1 MSSGR
6 VTPRSPV
13 SPSPSPSP
21 FKGEGM
27 EGRGILGAQTSYVER
42 RAAGEARLAARS
54 LAAVT
59 SKEFIHILRDP
70 GTLIISMI
78 LPVFL
83 LLLFG
88 YALSLDV
95 RNVPF
100 CLVDPSRTP
109 ASHDLVASFT
119 SSGYF
124 QLVGRVDREIDARQ
138 LIDRGRA
145 RMALLLSPDF
155 GRDVAAGRQA
165 RVDLLIDGSNSMT
178 ASVILAYTQSL
189 MAGWSG
195 PLGDRS
201 QLPGASVMSLALKPR
216 ILFNPTGRSTDFLV
230 PGILAII
237 TIFMTILLP
246 SMAVVRE
253 KERGTI
259 EILRAGPI
267 RPAAFIVGK
276 LLPYGLICVF
286 DLLLVIIV
294 GALAFGVRMHGSF
307 LLLVGL
313 ALPFLVTGLAMGLLI
328 STFVES
334 LQVAMYLAFL
344 ISMLPTILL
353 SGFVFPISSMPK
365 FIQFVSLFV
374 PARYFL
380 LVIRG
385 IYLKSA
391 GFGALAEP
399 VLTIVLFGTV
409 LLAAAVVR
417 LRRSL

>member
-1 MSSGR
+1 MTDR
-6 VTPRSPV
+6 RSTQDASRIAPDRRT
-13 SPSPSPSP
+13 SPSPSP
-21 FKGEGM
+21 FKGEGTG
-27 EGRGILGAQTSYVER
+27 ERLSRGAENG
-42 RAAGEARLAARS
+42 GRLALRS

-59 SKEFIHILRDP
+59 NKEFIHILRDP
-70 GTLIISMI
+70 GTLIIALV

-100 CLVDPSRTP
+100 CLLDQSRTP
-109 ASHDLVASFT
+109 ASRNLVESFT

-124 QLVGRVDREIDARQ
+124 LLVGGVESEADARS

-155 GRDVAAGRQA
+155 GRDLAAGRQA
-165 RVDLLIDGSNSMT
+165 QVGLLIDGSNSMT
-178 ASVILAYTQSL
+178 ASVVLAYTQAL
-189 MAGWSG
+189 MAGWNGTRSG
-195 PLGDRS
+195 MSGIP
-201 QLPGASVMSLALKPR
+201 VMSLGVKPR
-216 ILFNPTGRSTDFLV
+216 VLFNPTGRSTDFLV
-230 PGILAII
+230 PGILAVI

-267 RPAAFIVGK
+267 RPAAFIFGK
-276 LLPYGLICVF
+276 LLPYGLICIL

-294 GALAFGVRMHGSF
+294 GALAFGVKMQGSF
-307 LLLVGL
+307 LLLIVL
-313 ALPFLVTGLAMGLLI
+313 SLPFLLAGLAMGLLI

-334 LQVAMYLAFL
+334 LQVAMYMAFL

-353 SGFVFPISSMPK
+353 SGFVFPIASMPK
-365 FIQFVSLFV
+365 LIQFISLLV
-374 PARYFL
+374 PARYYL

-385 IYLKSA
+385 IYLKAAS
-391 GFGALAEP
+391 FEPLVEP
-399 VLTIVLFGTV
+399 VLVIILFGTV
-409 LLAAAVVR
+409 LLAAAVMR
-417 LRRSL
+417 LKRSL

>member
-1 MSSGR
+1 VTSEPLASG
-6 VTPRSPV
+6 VVPGA
-13 SPSPSPSP
+13 PS
-21 FKGEGM
+21 
-27 EGRGILGAQTSYVER
+27 
-42 RAAGEARLAARS
+42 EARLAARS

-59 SKEFIHILRDP
+59 NKEFIHILRDP
-70 GTLIISMI
+70 GTLVISMI

-100 CLVDPSRTP
+100 CLVDQSRTP
-109 ASHDLVASFT
+109 SSRNLVESFT

-124 QLVGRVDREIDARQ
+124 QLVSSVERETDARA

-145 RMALLLSPDF
+145 RMALLLLPDF
-155 GRDVAAGRQA
+155 GRDLAAGRQA
-165 RVDLLIDGSNSMT
+165 QVALLIDGSNSMT
-178 ASVILAYTQSL
+178 ASVILAYTQVL
-189 MAGWSG
+189 MSRWNAV
-195 PLGDRS
+195 
-201 QLPGASVMSLALKPR
+201 QGATGALTMSLSLKPR

-267 RPAAFIVGK
+267 RPAAFIIGK

-294 GALAFGVRMHGSF
+294 GALVFGVKMQGSF

-313 ALPFLVTGLAMGLLI
+313 ALPFLITGLSMGLLI

-344 ISMLPTILL
+344 ISMLPTILM
-353 SGFVFPISSMPK
+353 SGFVFPIASMPK
-365 FIQFVSLFV
+365 FIQIISLFV
-374 PARYFL
+374 PARYYL

-385 IYLKSA
+385 IYLKAA
-391 GFGALAEP
+391 GFGSLLEP
-399 VLTIVLFGTV
+399 VLTIVLFGVV
-409 LLAAAVVR
+409 LLAAAVLR
-417 LRRSL
+417 MRRSL

>member
-1 MSSGR
+1 M
-6 VTPRSPV
+6 PMAEPLHRSE
-13 SPSPSPSP
+13 S
-21 FKGEGM
+21 
-27 EGRGILGAQTSYVER
+27 
-42 RAAGEARLAARS
+42 RLAFRS

-59 SKEFIHILRDP
+59 NKEFIHILRDP
-70 GTLIISMI
+70 GTLIIALV

-100 CLVDPSRTP
+100 CLADQSRTP
-109 ASHDLVASFT
+109 ASRRLVESFT

-124 QLVGRVDREIDARQ
+124 LLVDNVENEAAARS
-138 LIDRGRA
+138 LIDRGRT
-145 RMALLLSPDF
+145 RMALLVPPDF
-155 GRDVAAGRQA
+155 GRDLTAGRPA
-165 RVDLLIDGSNSMT
+165 SVGLLIDGSNSLT
-178 ASVILAYTQSL
+178 ASVVLAYTQAL
-189 MAGWSG
+189 M
-195 PLGDRS
+195 S
-201 QLPGASVMSLALKPR
+201 QWNVTRPATSDFAVMSLSVKPR
-216 ILFNPTGRSTDFLV
+216 VLFNPTGRSTDFLV
-230 PGILAII
+230 PGILAVI
-237 TIFMTILLP
+237 TMFMTILLP

-267 RPAAFIVGK
+267 RPAAFIFGK
-276 LLPYGLICVF
+276 LLPYGLICVL

-294 GALAFGVRMHGSF
+294 GALAFGVRMQGSF
-307 LLLVGL
+307 LLFILL
-313 ALPFLVTGLAMGLLI
+313 SLPFLLAGLAMGLLI

-334 LQVAMYLAFL
+334 LQVAMYMAFL

-353 SGFVFPISSMPK
+353 SGFVFPIASMPRFVQ
-365 FIQFVSLFV
+365 FISLFV

-385 IYLKSA
+385 IYLKAA
-391 GFGALAEP
+391 GLNAMVEP
-399 VLTIVLFGTV
+399 VLIIILFGTV
-409 LLAAAVVR
+409 LLTAAVVR

>member
-1 MSSGR
+1 M
-6 VTPRSPV
+6 T
-13 SPSPSPSP
+13 
-21 FKGEGM
+21 
-27 EGRGILGAQTSYVER
+27 
-42 RAAGEARLAARS
+42 RARIAGETRLSARS
-54 LAAVT
+54 LVAVT
-59 SKEFIHILRDP
+59 NKEFIHILRDP
-70 GTLIISMI
+70 GTLVISMI

-100 CLVDPSRTP
+100 CLVDQSRTP
-109 ASHDLVASFT
+109 SSRNLIDNFT

-124 QLVGRVDREIDARQ
+124 QLVGSTEREADARA

-145 RMALLLSPDF
+145 RMALLILRDF
-155 GRDVAAGRQA
+155 GRDLAAGRQA
-165 RVDLLIDGSNSMT
+165 QVGLLIDGSNSMT
-178 ASVILAYTQSL
+178 ASVILAYTQIL
-189 MAGWSG
+189 MSRWNAE
-195 PLGDRS
+195 
-201 QLPGASVMSLALKPR
+201 QEATGALAMSLSLKPR
-216 ILFNPTGRSTDFLV
+216 VLFNPTGRSTDFLV

-267 RPAAFIVGK
+267 RPAAFIIGK

-294 GALAFGVRMHGSF
+294 GALVFGVRMQGNF

-313 ALPFLVTGLAMGLLI
+313 ALPFLITGLSMGLLI

-334 LQVAMYLAFL
+334 LQVAMYMAFL

-353 SGFVFPISSMPK
+353 SGFVFPISSMPR

-374 PARYFL
+374 PARYYL

-385 IYLKSA
+385 IYLKAA
-391 GFGALAEP
+391 GFGDLVEP
-399 VLTIVLFGTV
+399 VLTIVLFGVV
-409 LLAAAVVR
+409 LLAAAVMR

>member
-1 MSSGR
+1 MADPQPESG
-6 VTPRSPV
+6 
-13 SPSPSPSP
+13 
-21 FKGEGM
+21 
-27 EGRGILGAQTSYVER
+27 
-42 RAAGEARLAARS
+42 LAFRS

-59 SKEFIHILRDP
+59 NKEFIHILRDP
-70 GTLIISMI
+70 GTLIISLV

-100 CLVDPSRTP
+100 CLLDQSHTP
-109 ASHDLVASFT
+109 ASRNLVESFT

-124 QLVGRVDREIDARQ
+124 LLVGGVESEADARS

-155 GRDVAAGRQA
+155 GRDLTAGRQA
-165 RVDLLIDGSNSMT
+165 QLGLLIDGSNSMT
-178 ASVILAYTQSL
+178 GSAVLAYTQAL
-189 MAGWSG
+189 VAGWNAGQTVTVPAIS
-195 PLGDRS
+195 
-201 QLPGASVMSLALKPR
+201 AMSVVLKPR
-216 ILFNPTGRSTDFLV
+216 VLFNPTGRSTDFLV
-230 PGILAII
+230 PGILAVI
-237 TIFMTILLP
+237 TMFMTILLP

-267 RPAAFIVGK
+267 RPAAFIFGK
-276 LLPYGLICVF
+276 LLPYGLICIL

-294 GALAFGVRMHGSF
+294 GALAFGVRMQGNF
-307 LLLVGL
+307 LLLIVL
-313 ALPFLVTGLAMGLLI
+313 SLPFLLAGLAMGLLI

-334 LQVAMYLAFL
+334 LQVAMYMAFL

-353 SGFVFPISSMPK
+353 SGFVFPISSMPG
-365 FIQFVSLFV
+365 FIQFISVFV

-385 IYLKSA
+385 VYLKAA
-391 GFGALAEP
+391 GLTALVEP
-399 VLTIVLFGTV
+399 VLTIILFGTV
-409 LLAAAVVR
+409 LLAAAVWR

>member
-1 MSSGR
+1 MTPDDVRPPTVTSQTGKDVIGR
-6 VTPRSPV
+6 WSPDGPGA
-13 SPSPSPSP
+13 PS
-21 FKGEGM
+21 
-27 EGRGILGAQTSYVER
+27 
-42 RAAGEARLAARS
+42 EARLSARS

-59 SKEFIHILRDP
+59 NKEFIHILRDP
-70 GTLIISMI
+70 GTLVISMI

-100 CLVDPSRTP
+100 CLVDQSRTP
-109 ASHDLVASFT
+109 SSRNLVESFT

-124 QLVGRVDREIDARQ
+124 QVVGSVECEADARA

-145 RMALLLSPDF
+145 RMALLLLPDF
-155 GRDVAAGRQA
+155 GRDLAAGRQA
-165 RVDLLIDGSNSMT
+165 QVALLIDGSNSMT
-178 ASVILAYTQSL
+178 ASVILAYTQVLMSRWNAENSL
-189 MAGWSG
+189 GTRSG
-195 PLGDRS
+195 MSDIP
-201 QLPGASVMSLALKPR
+201 VMSLALKPR

-267 RPAAFIVGK
+267 RPAAFIIGK

-294 GALAFGVRMHGSF
+294 GALVFGVKMQGSF

-313 ALPFLVTGLAMGLLI
+313 ALPFLITGLSMGLLI

-344 ISMLPTILL
+344 ISMLPTILM
-353 SGFVFPISSMPK
+353 SGFVFPIASMPK
-365 FIQFVSLFV
+365 FIQILSLFV
-374 PARYFL
+374 PARYYL

-385 IYLKSA
+385 IYLKA
-391 GFGALAEP
+391 AEFGALLEP

-409 LLAAAVVR
+409 LLAAAVLR

>member
-1 MSSGR
+1 MIGRTSS
-6 VTPRSPV
+6 
-13 SPSPSPSP
+13 
-21 FKGEGM
+21 
-27 EGRGILGAQTSYVER
+27 
-42 RAAGEARLAARS
+42 EARLSARS
-54 LAAVT
+54 LVAVT
-59 SKEFIHILRDP
+59 NKEFIHILRDP
-70 GTLIISMI
+70 GTLVISLI

-100 CLVDPSRTP
+100 CLVDQSRTP
-109 ASHDLVASFT
+109 ASRNLVESFT

-124 QLVGRVDREIDARQ
+124 QLVGSVEGEADARA
-138 LIDRGRA
+138 LIDQGRA
-145 RMALLLSPDF
+145 RMALLLLPDF
-155 GRDVAAGRQA
+155 GRDLAAGRQSQ
-165 RVDLLIDGSNSMT
+165 VGLLIDGSNSMT
-178 ASVILAYTQSL
+178 ASVILAYTQVL
-189 MAGWSG
+189 MTRW
-195 PLGDRS
+195 LGALGTRS
-201 QLPGASVMSLALKPR
+201 ESPGNSVMSLVSLKPR

-267 RPAAFIVGK
+267 RPAAFIIGK
-276 LLPYGLICVF
+276 LLPYGLICLF

-294 GALAFGVRMHGSF
+294 GALVFGVRMQGSF
-307 LLLVGL
+307 LLLVAL
-313 ALPFLVTGLAMGLLI
+313 ALPFLVTGLSMGLLI

-353 SGFVFPISSMPK
+353 SGFVFPIASMPK
-365 FIQFVSLFV
+365 FIQFISIFV
-374 PARYFL
+374 PARYYL

-385 IYLKSA
+385 IYLKAA
-391 GFGALAEP
+391 GFSALVEP
-399 VLTIVLFGTV
+399 VLTIILFGAV

>member
-1 MSSGR
+1 M
-6 VTPRSPV
+6 PDDRSTQHAAPGHPV
-13 SPSPSPSP
+13 SS
-21 FKGEGM
+21 
-27 EGRGILGAQTSYVER
+27 VR
-42 RAAGEARLAARS
+42 RPASSARLAARS

-59 SKEFIHILRDP
+59 NKEFIHILRDP
-70 GTLIISMI
+70 GTLIISLI
-78 LPVFL
+78 IPVVL

-95 RNVPF
+95 RDVPF
-100 CLVDPSRTP
+100 CLVDQSRTR
-109 ASHDLVASFT
+109 SSRELVQSFT

-124 QLVGRVDREIDARQ
+124 RLTGVVEREADARALIDA
-138 LIDRGRA
+138 GRA
-145 RMALLLSPDF
+145 RMALILLPDF
-155 GRDVAAGRQA
+155 SRDLAAGRQA
-165 RVDLLIDGSNSMT
+165 QVGLLIDGSNSMT
-178 ASVILAYTQSL
+178 ASVVLAYTQAL
-189 MAGWSG
+189 MAGWNGTRSG
-195 PLGDRS
+195 MSDIP
-201 QLPGASVMSLALKPR
+201 VMSLNVKPR
-216 ILFNPTGRSTDFLV
+216 VLFSPTGRSADFLV

-276 LLPYGLICVF
+276 LLPYGLICVS

-294 GALAFGVRMHGSF
+294 GALVFGVRMQGSF

-313 ALPFLVTGLAMGLLI
+313 ALPFLATGLAMGLLI

-353 SGFVFPISSMPK
+353 SGFVFPIASMPK

-380 LVIRG
+380 VVIRG
-385 IYLKSA
+385 IYLKAA
-391 GFGALAEP
+391 GLGALLQP
-399 VLTIVLFGTV
+399 VLIILVFGTV
-409 LLAAAVVR
+409 LLVGAVAR
-417 LRRSL
+417 LRRKL